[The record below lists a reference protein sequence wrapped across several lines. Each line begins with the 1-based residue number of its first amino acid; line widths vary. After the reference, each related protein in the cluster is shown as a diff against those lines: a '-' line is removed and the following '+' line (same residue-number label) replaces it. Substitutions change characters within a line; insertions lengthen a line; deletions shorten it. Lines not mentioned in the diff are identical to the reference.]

1 MENEKK
7 RLAQEF
13 VDEVMSGK
21 YPNIEID
28 ENGYIDHYGIKYKL
42 RVYEERIFV
51 IQKTT
56 VWDWLGGL
64 LLVLVAIFL
73 FRGRFSHN
81 LIVVSQ
87 CWSILLLITY
97 HSLMSVVKRIRFQRY
112 IEGKFRRL
120 KNQNSD

>member
-97 HSLMSVVKRIRFQRY
+97 HSLMSVVKRIRFNRY
-112 IEGKFRRL
+112 INDKF
-120 KNQNSD
+120 KKVKEAK

>member
-1 MENEKK
+1 MENERK

>member
-28 ENGYIDHYGIKYKL
+28 ENGCIDHYGIKYKL

-87 CWSILLLITY
+87 CWSILLLIMY
-97 HSLMSVVKRIRFQRY
+97 HSLMSVVKRIRFNRY
-112 IEGKFRRL
+112 INDKF
-120 KNQNSD
+120 KKVKEAK

>member
-56 VWDWLGGL
+56 VWDWLGVL

-73 FRGRFSHN
+73 FRGRFFHN
-81 LIVVSQ
+81 LIVVSL
-87 CWSILLLITY
+87 CWSILLLIMY
-97 HSLMSVVKRIRFQRY
+97 HSLMSVVKRIRFNRY
-112 IEGKFRRL
+112 INDKF
-120 KNQNSD
+120 KKVKEAK